1 VTEIEQRI
9 LRAVVKMVH
18 GRKWRPKVI
27 YLTKEDYKQLEGTRR
42 TWRERNYVGGL
53 EIRQTTGRYS
63 RLHADHG
70 HSGVGI

>member
-27 YLTKEDYKQLEGTRR
+27 YLTEDDYKQLRATRR

-53 EIRQTTGRYS
+53 EIRIGKMS
-63 RLHADHG
+63 RLFADHG
-70 HSGVGI
+70 YSGVCI